1 MPARILIVD
10 DEPHV
15 AQLIERYL
23 SPEGYECAIAGSGE
37 EAMALLHQDRFD
49 LVITD
54 IMMPGMSGMD
64 LLNVANRLQAPM
76 PVLLVTAV
84 DDRDTGMAALQL
96 GAAGFVIKPFKQND
110 ILFNVARALMTGRP
124 PDAETG
130 ASHVPA
136 GAPSETARDQS
147 SGAPQRI
154 VADEA
159 VGLITSGTSD
169 SELMQRFNLSSDG
182 LARLLDELVARGKL
196 SPKDVEQRRSL
207 SPESVTLDVSRT
219 APKSGAKPLIKASEA
234 AQCVK
239 SGMDD
244 VDIMNRYGLSAKGLR
259 SLYQKLVDS
268 GLVNPEDFYLH
279 STSPATFQLVD
290 DVRSMPRRH
299 LAVAAE
305 IYEPSRPHIVGLL
318 SDITEAG
325 VGTEGIAAEV
335 GRIKEFIIPTRGM
348 VPYEDIRVRAKCL
361 WSEAASTE
369 AEAIAGFQIVQITPA
384 HLAGLRALIK
394 YLAFVDT

>member
-64 LLNVANRLQAPM
+64 LLNVVNRLQAPM

-110 ILFNVARALMTGRP
+110 ILLNVARALMAGRP

-136 GAPSETARDQS
+136 GAP
-147 SGAPQRI
+147 QRI

-159 VGLITSGTSD
+159 VSLITSGTSD

-196 SPKDVEQRRSL
+196 SPKDVEERRSL
-207 SPESVTLDVSRT
+207 SPETVTLDVSRT

-279 STSPATFQLVD
+279 STSPAIFQLVD